1 MIGFLLTLSL
11 WLGAAYLTV
20 LLPGPASLRTFWL
33 GVGILVLS
41 FAGGIF
47 CYWSWAFTNLRYTF
61 DRNGLVLYWGGMRQV
76 IPMNQITEIRRWRE
90 GEWVAERGLRW
101 PGYHRGKGYSHVLGE
116 VHFYATAG
124 RGSQLLICLENETY
138 IVSPRDEDAFVQ
150 EIELRRNLGVTRQ
163 LQRERQLNWF
173 LRWSIWQDS
182 RPWLLAGLALLI
194 NLSLFGYIFYRYPTL
209 PALIPMH
216 YSVIGNRFE
225 ADIIGFSRDLFKLP
239 VFGFLVLGG
248 NFSLGMLLH
257 RQYRVLVVMLQI
269 VALVVQVAFWV
280 GSLFILF
287 S

>member
-1 MIGFLLTLSL
+1 MSL
-11 WLGAAYLTV
+11 WLGAAYLIIV
-20 LLPGPASLRTFWL
+20 LPGPVSLRTFWL

-41 FAGGIF
+41 FLGGIF
-47 CYWSWAFTNLRYTF
+47 CYWSWAFASLRYTF
-61 DRNGLVLYWGGMRQV
+61 DRNGLTLHWGGLRQV
-76 IPMNQITEIRRWRE
+76 VPMNQIVEVRQWQE
-90 GEWVAERGLRW
+90 GERVAERGLRW
-101 PGYHRGKGYSHVLGE
+101 PGYHRGRGRSHVLGE

-124 RGSQLLICLENETY
+124 RDRQLLIRLDDETY
-138 IVSPRDEDAFVQ
+138 VISPRDVETFVQ
-150 EIELRRNLGVTRQ
+150 EVELRRNLGVTRQ
-163 LQRERQLNWF
+163 LQRERQLSWL
-173 LRWSIWQDS
+173 LRWSIWRDA
-182 RPWLLAGLALLI
+182 RPWLLAGLAFLI

-216 YSVIGNRFE
+216 YSVIGDRFE

-248 NFSLGMLLH
+248 NFSLGVLLH
-257 RQYRVLVVMLQI
+257 REHRSLVMVLQV